1 MIRTPHEELE
11 PEPQEE
17 VMGVRG
23 LQVPVL
29 VLVLVLILLGLM
41 GLRSAL
47 CAAVAVVTSNCPP
60 LEELLPWLP
69 LTAPPPPV
77 CAGCSEQV
85 EVHTERR
92 GVIYSPSWPLNYP
105 PGVNCSWRIQG
116 NQGDVITI
124 SFRNFDVAESGR
136 CSGDSLLLSPAWRS
150 EARLCGSATPPP
162 FISSRGRVWLY
173 FHAQLNSSGQA
184 QGFRLA
190 YIRGH
195 LGQSSCQPDEFLCG
209 NGKCVPRIWRCNG
222 QDECGDAADERGCSP
237 PPTDFQPGVCPPG
250 SLPCTEAQTTRCLPA
265 GLRCNGAR
273 DCGDGSDELGC
284 PDTACGR
291 RLGNFYGSFASPD
304 FFRAE
309 RGGGSELRCSWLLD
323 TQDPKPIV
331 LQLDLQLGPGDAL
344 HVYDGPVQSGEHLLQ
359 VLSHHNNRRPAL
371 LESSRGQMSLL
382 YTAQPRSPG
391 HGFNAT
397 YQVKGYCFPGE
408 RPCGSDQ
415 GCYSERQ
422 RCDGYWHC
430 PSGRD
435 EEACAA
441 CPDGEFPCEGGSD
454 LCYAAAER
462 CNNQKKCPDGSDE
475 KNCYDCQPGN
485 FHCGTNLCIFET
497 WRCDGQEDCLD
508 GSDERDCLAAVPRK
522 VITAA
527 LIGSLVC
534 SLLLVI
540 ALGCALKLHSLR
552 SREYRAFETQMTRM
566 EAEFVQR
573 EAPPS
578 YGQLIA
584 QGLIPPVEDFPV
596 YNPTQASVLQNLR
609 LAMRRQIRRH
619 STRRSTFSSARRRLG
634 RLWSRLFQGGPRGR
648 GRASSTDSPGQITL
662 GLHSYRTVEERG
674 PEGGAATGAGLGWDT
689 GADGGPPGSCYSP
702 GGGLQPCTPE
712 SPGTPLSPH
721 SGDSPDEP
729 SPVGSEDTGGPHSGP
744 PTPFQS
750 DSSGDRLL
758 PTPPLAS
765 APPCHYRQSR
775 KLVLEL
781 AVNLKGVSLR
791 RYSPLGPL
799 SPLSPP
805 VFPTSP
811 QTQSNQPTPQASE
824 VTSPSEPTTA
834 GADGRFAL
842 SMPSREA
849 RSRDGRKRKRKSR
862 LGRLG
867 RAPSEEGGG
876 PGTGAAW

>member
-1 MIRTPHEELE
+1 MLGASLEDSDVEGQTEESVSE
-11 PEPQEE
+11 IISE
-17 VMGVRG
+17 VPGGPTMGPTE
-23 LQVPVL
+23 LL
-29 VLVLVLILLGLM
+29 LLLLGL
-41 GLRSAL
+41 LLWFSSTLL
-47 CAAVAVVTSNCPP
+47 CA
-60 LEELLPWLP
+60 
-69 LTAPPPPV
+69 
-77 CAGCSEQV
+77 AGCSERV

-105 PGVNCSWRIQG
+105 AGLNCSWHIQG
-116 NQGDVITI
+116 GQGEVITI
-124 SFRNFDVAESGR
+124 SFRNFDVAESGS
-136 CSGDSLLLSPAWRS
+136 CLGDWLLLTPTKSGES
-150 EARLCGSATPPP
+150 RLCGSMLPPP
-162 FISSRGRVWLY
+162 FISTRGRVWLY
-173 FHAQLNSSGQA
+173 FHSQANSSGQA
-184 QGFRLA
+184 QGFRLS

-195 LGQSSCQPDEFLCG
+195 LGQSSCQSDEFLCG
-209 NGKCVPRIWRCNG
+209 NGKCLPRSWKCNG
-222 QDECGDAADERGCSP
+222 QDECGDATDERSCSP
-237 PPTDFQPGVCPPG
+237 PPTEARPGLCPFG
-250 SLPCTEAQTTRCLPA
+250 SLPCTEAQSTRCLPA
-265 GLRCNGAR
+265 ALRCNGAR
-273 DCGDGSDELGC
+273 DCPDGTDERGC
-284 PDTACGR
+284 PDTTCGK

-304 FFRAE
+304 FFRAN
-309 RGGGSELRCSWLLD
+309 RSVAAELRCSWSLD

-331 LQLDLQLGPGDAL
+331 LQLDLQLGPRDSL
-344 HVYDGPVQSGEHLLQ
+344 HVYDGLLQRAEHLLQ
-359 VLSHHNNRRPAL
+359 VLSYHNNRRPAL
-371 LESSRGQMSLL
+371 LESSRGQMSVL
-382 YTAQPRSPG
+382 YMAQPRSPG

-435 EEACAA
+435 EEACPT
-441 CPDGEFPCEGGSD
+441 CPDGQFPCEGGTGV
-454 LCYAAAER
+454 CYPASER
-462 CNNQKKCPDGSDE
+462 CNNQKRCPDGSDE

-552 SREYRAFETQMTRM
+552 NREYRAFETQMTRM

-619 STRRSTFSSARRRLG
+619 STRRSTSSSSRRRLG
-634 RLWSRLFQGGPRGR
+634 HLWSRLFHSAGRTRGN
-648 GRASSTDSPGQITL
+648 APLLDSPGPTQIAL
-662 GLHSYRTVEERG
+662 GLHSYRTVQGSR
-674 PEGGAATGAGLGWDT
+674 ARCRSGAGLGEEVDVVL
-689 GADGGPPGSCYSP
+689 GMRGSCCSATMD
-702 GGGLQPCTPE
+702 LQSCSPE
-712 SPGTPLSPH
+712 SPASPLS
-721 SGDSPDEP
+721 SQSADSPEEEL
-729 SPVGSEDTGGPHSGP
+729 SPMSRGSSRAPQSELPTPVQSDSSAHSGP
-744 PTPFQS
+744 PHTSQE
-750 DSSGDRLL
+750 
-758 PTPPLAS
+758 AS
-765 APPCHYRQSR
+765 VPPCHTRPSR

-799 SPLSPP
+799 SPISPP
-805 VFPTSP
+805 VFPSSS
-811 QTQSNQPTPQASE
+811 QTPTTTHHHPWGLE
-824 VTSPSEPTTA
+824 VTSPSEPSSSSVKAEDSNSHFTVEV
-834 GADGRFAL
+834 
-842 SMPSREA
+842 PSREI
-849 RSRDGRKRKRKSR
+849 RSRDERRREGKGKFCRFSR
-862 LGRLG
+862 TF
-867 RAPSEEGGG
+867 SDEGGDSG
-876 PGTGAAW
+876 RETTPC

>member
-1 MIRTPHEELE
+1 MGFPHSGRARRT
-11 PEPQEE
+11 
-17 VMGVRG
+17 MGVRQ
-23 LQVPVL
+23 L
-29 VLVLVLILLGLM
+29 LLGLM
-41 GLRSAL
+41 WLRSAL
-47 CAAVAVVTSNCPP
+47 PCA
-60 LEELLPWLP
+60 
-69 LTAPPPPV
+69 
-77 CAGCSEQV
+77 AGCSEKA

-105 PGVNCSWRIQG
+105 AGVNCSWHIQG
-116 NQGDVITI
+116 GQGEVITI
-124 SFRNFDVAESGR
+124 SFRNFDLAESGN
-136 CSGDSLLLSPAWRS
+136 CSGDWLMLTPMWHGES
-150 EARLCGSATPPP
+150 RLCGAMLPPP
-162 FISSRGRVWLY
+162 VISTRGRVWLY
-173 FHAQLNSSGQA
+173 FHSQANGSGQA
-184 QGFRLA
+184 QGFRLS

-209 NGKCVPRIWRCNG
+209 NGKCLPHSWKCNG
-222 QDECGDAADERGCSP
+222 QDECGDASDERSCSP
-237 PPTDFQPGVCPPG
+237 PPTEAQPGLCPFG
-250 SLPCTEAQTTRCLPA
+250 SLPCTQVQSTRCLPA
-265 GLRCNGAR
+265 ALRCNGAR
-273 DCGDGSDELGC
+273 DCPDGTDELGC
-284 PDTACGR
+284 PDTTCGK

-304 FFRAE
+304 FFRPNRSAV
-309 RGGGSELRCSWLLD
+309 SELRCSWLLD

-331 LQLDLQLGPGDAL
+331 LQLDLQLGPRDSL
-344 HVYDGPVQSGEHLLQ
+344 HVYDGLLHQAEHLLQ
-359 VLSHHNNRRPAL
+359 VLSYHNNRRLAL
-371 LESSRGQMSLL
+371 LESSRGQMSVL

-408 RPCGSDQ
+408 HPCGSDQ

-435 EEACAA
+435 EEACPM
-441 CPDGEFPCEGGSD
+441 CPDGEFPCEGGTGV
-454 LCYAAAER
+454 CYPASER
-462 CNNQKKCPDGSDE
+462 CNNQKRCPDGSDE

-596 YNPTQASVLQNLR
+596 YNPTQASILQNLR

-619 STRRSTFSSARRRLG
+619 SSRRSTSSSSSSSSSSRRRFG
-634 RLWSRLFQGGPRGR
+634 HLWSRLFHSGGRSRGQ
-648 GRASSTDSPGQITL
+648 ALLLDPPGPTQIIL
-662 GLHSYRTVEERG
+662 GLHSYRTVVEQG
-674 PEGGAATGAGLGWDT
+674 PQGRDQLGDEVDVVGMSGSTYSATME
-689 GADGGPPGSCYSP
+689 
-702 GGGLQPCTPE
+702 LQPCSPE
-712 SPGTPLSPH
+712 SPASPLS
-721 SGDSPDEP
+721 SQSADSPEDEEP
-729 SPVGSEDTGGPHSGP
+729 SSVSGEGAMTPHC
-744 PTPFQS
+744 
-750 DSSGDRLL
+750 DSSAASRHH
-758 PTPPLAS
+758 PSPQEASVPL
-765 APPCHYRQSR
+765 CHPRASR

-799 SPLSPP
+799 SPISPP
-805 VFPTSP
+805 VFPSSSQTPTS
-811 QTQSNQPTPQASE
+811 QSHPLGPG
-824 VTSPSEPTTA
+824 VTSPTGP
-834 GADGRFAL
+834 L
-842 SMPSREA
+842 SSYVKAEDSDSHFRVEVSIGDR
-849 RSRDGRKRKRKSR
+849 RSRDDRREGKSGVCRFSRTLSDEEGDSGRKTT
-862 LGRLG
+862 
-867 RAPSEEGGG
+867 PS
-876 PGTGAAW
+876 